1 VKALTAKRQEVD
13 EEKAR
18 VLNRL
23 RRLEGQVRG
32 LQKMIDE
39 ERPCPEILTLLAGIR
54 SALDA
59 TGDLIL
65 EKYLLDCQANP
76 GGMAD
81 PQAIIQ
87 TVRLARR

>member
-1 VKALTAKRQEVD
+1 MPSIDHDDAKS
-13 EEKAR
+13 K

-32 LQKMIDE
+32 LHKMVEE
-39 ERPCPEILTLLAGIR
+39 ERPCPEILTLLAGVR

-65 EKYLLDCQANP
+65 EKYLTDCH
-76 GGMAD
+76 AD
-81 PQAIIQ
+81 PEAKTDPQVIIQ
-87 TVRLARR
+87 TVKLARR

>member
-1 VKALTAKRQEVD
+1 MTALTAKRQEVD

-65 EKYLLDCQANP
+65 EKYLADCQANP
-76 GGMAD
+76 AGMAD
-81 PQAIIQ
+81 PQTIIQ